1 MCYYPLMTYILLIRH
16 GQNDWVSK
24 QRLAGWLPGVHL
36 NEIGRRQAEDLS
48 ERLGELPLSQI
59 YSSPLERCMETAL
72 VIAKPHNL
80 EVISLEELG
89 EVRYGK
95 WEGKKLKKL
104 RKQKRKWYA
113 VQHYPSRFRFPGGES
128 FVAVQQRAVSAIEKL
143 CDLHEEELIALVSHA
158 DLIKLALSYY
168 SGSHIDLFQ
177 RINIS
182 PASASLLSL
191 SKDGPV
197 RIMRVND
204 NGPIHLPSKEKDK
217 NANRD
222 VNNNKNHAAPV
233 AGNKMV
239 PASSG

>member
-1 MCYYPLMTYILLIRH
+1 MCYYPFMTYILLIRH

-36 NEIGRRQAEDLS
+36 NDIGWKQAEDLS
-48 ERLGELPLSQI
+48 ERLRELPLREI
-59 YSSPLERCMETAL
+59 YSSPLERCMETAR

-80 EVISLEELG
+80 KVVSLEEIG

-104 RKQKRKWYA
+104 RKQKRKWYK

-143 CDLHEEELIALVSHA
+143 CELHEEELIALVSHA
-158 DLIKLALSYY
+158 DLIKLVLSHYF
-168 SGSHIDLFQ
+168 GSHIDLFQ

-182 PASASLLSL
+182 PASASLLGL

-197 RIMRVND
+197 RILRVND
-204 NGPIHLPSKEKDK
+204 NGPIHLPSKEKHK
-217 NANRD
+217 NANGD
-222 VNNNKNHAAPV
+222 ITNNKNQAAPV
-233 AGNKMV
+233 AENKMI
-239 PASSG
+239 SSGSG

>member
-1 MCYYPLMTYILLIRH
+1 MTYILLIRH

-36 NEIGRRQAEDLS
+36 NDLGWQQAEELS
-48 ERLGELPLSQI
+48 ERIRDLPLSAI
-59 YSSPLERCMETAL
+59 YSSPLERCLETAR

-104 RKQKRKWYA
+104 RKKKRKWYKI
-113 VQHYPSRFRFPGGES
+113 QHYPSRFRFPGGES
-128 FVAVQQRAVSAIEKL
+128 FVAIQQRAVSAIEKL
-143 CDLHEEELIALVSHA
+143 CGQHEKELIALVSHA
-158 DLIKLALSYY
+158 DLIKLVMSHYF
-168 SGSHIDLFQ
+168 GSHIDLFQ

-191 SKDGPV
+191 SKGGPV

-204 NGPIHLPSKEKDK
+204 NGPIQLPSPKKDK
-217 NANRD
+217 KANEDIADNR
-222 VNNNKNHAAPV
+222 KQAAPV
-233 AGNKMV
+233 AGGMMN
-239 PASSG
+239 SSSSEYL